1 MSLDDTIA
9 AIATPLQPSG
19 LGVIRVSGKQAVPLV
34 GHLFKS
40 GTEKLEKTESHKL
53 VQGWIH
59 DDEKLIDRVLVVVMR
74 SPRSYTTED
83 VVEIQCHGS
92 PFIMRRILD
101 LVLRQGARLAE
112 TGEFTQRAFL
122 HGRIDLTQAEAVLD
136 LVHASSELGS
146 ALAVQQLQGKLYHAI
161 EEVKKQVVA
170 TASLVE
176 ASIEFPEEDVEFVH
190 RDECL
195 RQIEQACAD
204 LEKLLFHADQGL
216 RVREGFSVALIGR
229 PNVGKSSLLNR
240 LLRDQR
246 AIVTT
251 VPGTTRDYIEES
263 IQIKG
268 IAFRLTDTAGIR
280 NTKDLIESEGIRQ
293 TRNVLSRSDLVLL
306 ILDAGEKLND
316 EDLGLIRDIEK
327 NKTINVIN
335 KIDLL
340 SGRKPDWLNE
350 ISGMGSV
357 LVSAKTGEGCDELES
372 RLYDKATLG
381 GLPHKDE
388 IWITN
393 RRQQQA
399 AERALKSLLL
409 AGQGLEQSK
418 GEEFIAVDLR
428 SCLNALGDV
437 VGQTTPDDL
446 LGQIFSEFCIG
457 K

>member
-1 MSLDDTIA
+1 M
-9 AIATPLQPSG
+9 
-19 LGVIRVSGKQAVPLV
+19 

-40 GTEKLEKTESHKL
+40 GAEKLEKTESHKL
-53 VQGWIH
+53 VHGWIH
-59 DDEKLIDRVLVVVMR
+59 DNGKVIDSVLVVVMR

-83 VVEIQCHGS
+83 VVEIHCHGS

-101 LVLRQGARLAE
+101 LVLSEGARLAE

-122 HGRIDLTQAEAVLD
+122 HGRIDLTQSEAVLD
-136 LVHASSELGS
+136 LVHAGSEIGS
-146 ALAVQQLQGKLYHAI
+146 TLAVQQLQGKLYNAI
-161 EEVKKQVVA
+161 EGVKKQVVA
-170 TASLVE
+170 TASLIE
-176 ASIEFPEEDVEFVH
+176 ASIEFPEEEVDFVH

-195 RQIEQACAD
+195 RQIKQACED
-204 LEKLLFHADQGL
+204 LEKLLVHADLGL
-216 RVREGFSVALIGR
+216 RFREGFSVALIGK

-246 AIVTT
+246 AIVTN

-263 IQIKG
+263 IQING
-268 IAFRLTDTAGIR
+268 VAFRLTDTAGIR

-293 TRNVLSRSDLVLL
+293 SRNVLSRSDLVLL

-316 EDLGLIRDIEK
+316 EDLVLIRDIEK

-335 KIDLL
+335 KVDLL
-340 SGRKPDWLNE
+340 SGREPDWLKE
-350 ISGMGSV
+350 ISGIESV
-357 LVSAKTGEGCDELES
+357 FVSAKTGKGCDELES
-372 RLYDKATLG
+372 RLYDKATLSG
-381 GLPHKDE
+381 IPHKDE

-399 AERALKSLLL
+399 AERALESLKK
-409 AGQGLEQSK
+409 AEQGLEMSK
-418 GEEFIAVDLR
+418 GEEFVAVDLR
-428 SCLNALGDV
+428 SCLNALGDI

-446 LGQIFSEFCIG
+446 LGQIFSKFCIG

>member
-1 MSLDDTIA
+1 MHLDDTIA
-9 AIATPLQPSG
+9 AIATPIQPSG

-34 GHLFKS
+34 ECLFKS
-40 GTEKLEKTESHKL
+40 TAGKLEKTESNKL
-53 VQGWIH
+53 VHGWIH
-59 DDEKLIDRVLVVVMR
+59 DNDKIIDRVLLIVMR

-92 PFIMRRILD
+92 PFIMRRILN
-101 LVLRQGARLAE
+101 LVLSHGARLAN

-122 HGRIDLTQAEAVLD
+122 NGRIDLTQAEAVFD
-136 LVHASSELGS
+136 LVHAKSEIGSEL
-146 ALAVQQLQGKLYHAI
+146 AAQQLQGKLFNAI
-161 EEVKKQVVA
+161 NEVKKQIVA

-176 ASIEFPEEDVEFVH
+176 ANIEFPEEGVEFVH

-195 RQIEQACAD
+195 QQIKQACAD
-204 LEKLLFHADQGL
+204 IERLLVHSNKGL
-216 RVREGFSVALIGR
+216 KVREGFSVALIGR

-251 VPGTTRDYIEES
+251 MPGTTRDYLEES
-263 IQIKG
+263 IKIKG
-268 IAFRLTDTAGIR
+268 IAFRLIDTAGIR
-280 NTKDLIESEGIRQ
+280 NTKDLIEVEGIRQ

-306 ILDAGEKLND
+306 IMDGGQKLSD
-316 EDLGLIRDIEK
+316 EDLGLISDIK
-327 NKTINVIN
+327 NNKAIIVIN

-340 SGRKPDWLNE
+340 SGRKPDWFKK
-350 ISGMGSV
+350 ISGMESV
-357 LVSAKTGEGCDELES
+357 LVSAKTGEGSDELES
-372 RLYDKATLG
+372 RLYKNATFG
-381 GLPHKDE
+381 ELPHKDD

-399 AERALKSLLL
+399 AEKALESLLN
-409 AGQGLEQSK
+409 AKKGLEESK
-418 GEEFIAVDLR
+418 GEEFVAVDLR
-428 SCLNALGDV
+428 SCLNALGNI
-437 VGQTTPDDL
+437 VGQTTTDEL

>member
-19 LGVIRVSGKQAVPLV
+19 IGVIRISGNQAVYMV
-34 GHLFKS
+34 GRLFKG
-40 GTEKLEKTESHKL
+40 GTEKLEKTESNKL
-53 VQGWIH
+53 VHGWIH
-59 DDEKLIDRVLVVVMR
+59 DNEKFIDRVLVIIMR

-92 PFIMRRILD
+92 PLIMRSILD
-101 LVLRQGARLAE
+101 LLLRQGARLADS
-112 TGEFTQRAFL
+112 GEFTQRAFL

-146 ALAVQQLQGKLYHAI
+146 ELAVQQLQGKLYIEI
-161 EEVKKQVVA
+161 EEVKKQVLA

-176 ASIEFPEEDVEFVH
+176 ASIEFPEEDVEFVQ

-195 RQIEQACAD
+195 QQIKQACAD
-204 LEKLLFHADQGL
+204 LKKMLVHANQGL

-229 PNVGKSSLLNR
+229 PNVGKSSLFNR
-240 LLRDQR
+240 LLQDQR

-251 VPGTTRDYIEES
+251 VPGTTRDYIEELK
-263 IQIKG
+263 QIKG

-293 TRNVLSRSDLVLL
+293 TQNVLSKSDLVLL
-306 ILDAGEKLND
+306 ILDGGEKLNE
-316 EDLGLIRDIEK
+316 EDLELIRDIEK
-327 NKTINVIN
+327 NRTIIIIN

-340 SGRKPDWLNE
+340 SGREPGWLKE
-350 ISGMGSV
+350 ISRMEPV

-372 RLYDKATLG
+372 RLYDRATLD

-399 AERALKSLLL
+399 AQRALASLLQ
-409 AGQGLEQSK
+409 AGKGLEVFK
-418 GEEFIAVDLR
+418 GEEFVAVDLR